1 MDVKKR
7 EISPIYFGFLS
18 IFAII
23 NTIMLVRFLMSI
35 PLYKILVQET
45 LWSFLLSTIYITS
58 IFISDANLFLFK
70 STSLEKFNSFIRNYY
85 SVIVYP
91 YNYNITLE
99 YWLILVVGLILGNN
113 PFYEKSKVTTI
124 IILESLYLHLAICI
138 ILIIDLLC
146 TKRKMSNNKTLSLI
160 INFIFFW
167 YCVAVLSSNYIFFM
181 PAYPFMKDAGILLMV
196 IIFIIS
202 LALINFCH
210 YLHIFLVRKINRDYE
225 ISIKKIE

>member
-23 NTIMLVRFLMSI
+23 NTIMSVRFLMSI

-113 PFYEKSKVTTI
+113 PFYEKGKVTTI
-124 IILESLYLHLAICI
+124 ILLESLYNC
-138 ILIIDLLC
+138 
-146 TKRKMSNNKTLSLI
+146 SNL
-160 INFIFFW
+160 
-167 YCVAVLSSNYIFFM
+167 
-181 PAYPFMKDAGILLMV
+181 
-196 IIFIIS
+196 
-202 LALINFCH
+202 
-210 YLHIFLVRKINRDYE
+210 
-225 ISIKKIE
+225 

>member
-45 LWSFLLSTIYITS
+45 LWSFFLSSIYITS

-99 YWLILVVGLILGNN
+99 YWLILIVGLILGNN
-113 PFYEKSKVTTI
+113 PFYEKGEVTTI
-124 IILESLYLHLAICI
+124 IILESLYLHLAVFV

-146 TKRKMSNNKTLSLI
+146 TKRKVSNSKTLSLI
-160 INFIFFW
+160 INFIFFS
-167 YCVAVLSSNYIFFM
+167 YGVTILSSTYIFNM
-181 PAYPFMKDAGILLMV
+181 PAYPFMKDAGVSLIV
-196 IIFIIS
+196 IVFIMS
-202 LALINFCH
+202 LALINLCH
-210 YLHIFLVRKINRDYE
+210 YFHIFLVRKINRDYE